1 MNAPLQIGLFQTDEA
16 AVDQWILDAVNTYAI
31 VVFSLSGGKD
41 STAATWAAMRKL
53 DELGHP
59 RQLRFAIHADLG
71 RAEWKSTPETVEAIA
86 AFFGLELIVARH
98 KTHDMVSRWEAR
110 GIEGRRRYEH
120 LEVFNLI
127 GPWSSS
133 SLRFCTAEL
142 KQQVI
147 SRTLQKRF
155 PGQTIISVIGLR
167 RAESFGRRLAP
178 ISKHEERW
186 NQASG
191 TRIISWNPIVEFTTA
206 QVFAVHERHGLP
218 LHVAYTLFKS
228 SRVSCAFC
236 VMQSLHDQRAA
247 ASATDNHDLL
257 LHLVGVEAWS
267 TYSFQP
273 DRWLADLAPHLIPAS
288 LRSDVE
294 SAKRKSA
301 ERRELEGALPP
312 DLRYVKG
319 WPLRAPTMQ
328 EARQIV
334 SARATILG
342 HHGLR
347 VLFPTPLDV
356 IARFQELLDLKAAAG
371 VTEPDQVSL
380 LDPQP
385 RLKVTRRPATPI
397 GGPPNPGSAAA
408 LSPLVPLWDSERR
421 VA

>member
-1 MNAPLQIGLFQTDEA
+1 MNAPLQIGLFQSDEA
-16 AVDQWILDAVNTYAI
+16 AVDQWILEAVRDNAI

-53 DELGHP
+53 DALGHP
-59 RQLRFAIHADLG
+59 RQLRFAVHADLG
-71 RAEWKSTPETVEAIA
+71 RAEWKSTPEMVEAIA
-86 AFFGLELIVARH
+86 AHFGLELIIARH

-110 GIEGRRRYEH
+110 GIQGRRRYEH
-120 LEVFNLI
+120 FEVFNLI

-147 SRTLQKRF
+147 SRALQKRF
-155 PGQTIISVIGLR
+155 PGQTIISVVGLR
-167 RAESFGRRLAP
+167 REESFGRRLAP

-186 NQASG
+186 DQACG

-218 LHVAYTLFKS
+218 LHEAYTVFKS

-236 VMQSLHDQRAA
+236 VMQSLRDQRAS
-247 ASATDNHDLL
+247 ASSPDNHDLL
-257 LHLVGVEAWS
+257 LHLVSIEAWS

-273 DRWLADLAPHLIPAS
+273 DRWLADLEPHLIPDS
-288 LRSDVE
+288 LRGAIDI
-294 SAKRKSA
+294 AKRKAA
-301 ERRELEGALPP
+301 ERRELEAALPP
-312 DLRYVKG
+312 GLRYVKG
-319 WPLRAPTMQ
+319 WPLRAPTLQ

-342 HHGLR
+342 HHGLQ
-347 VLFPTPLDV
+347 VLYPTPRDV
-356 IARFQELLDLKAAAG
+356 IARFHELLEMKAAAG
-371 VTEPDQVSL
+371 VAPDPVGL
-380 LDPQP
+380 LHPAAQ
-385 RLKVTRRPATPI
+385 LSVTRRRGAPAPSQSVSA
-397 GGPPNPGSAAA
+397 GSPMP
-408 LSPLVPLWDSERR
+408 SPLVPLWEEGRM

>member
-16 AVDQWILDAVNTYAI
+16 VVDQWILEAVNAYAI

-71 RAEWKSTPETVEAIA
+71 RAEWKSTPATVESIA
-86 AFFGLELIVARH
+86 SFFGLELIVARH

-133 SLRFCTAEL
+133 SLRFCTSEL

-147 SRTLQKRF
+147 SRALQKRF
-155 PGQTIISVIGLR
+155 PGQTVVSVIGIR
-167 RAESFGRRLAP
+167 REESFGRRLAP
-178 ISKHEERW
+178 VSKHEQRW
-186 NQASG
+186 DQANG

-206 QVFAVHERHGLP
+206 QVFALHERHGLP
-218 LHVAYTLFKS
+218 LHEAYTIFNS

-236 VMQSLHDQRAA
+236 VMQSLRDQK
-247 ASATDNHDLL
+247 ASASAPDNRELL
-257 LHLVGVEAWS
+257 SHLVGVEAWS

-273 DRWLADLAPHLIPAS
+273 DRWLADLSPHLLS
-288 LRSDVE
+288 DGLRSDIE
-294 SAKRKSA
+294 TAKRKAS
-301 ERRELEGALPP
+301 ERRALEAALPA

-319 WPLRAPTMQ
+319 WPPRAPTMP
-328 EARQIV
+328 EASQIV
-334 SARATILG
+334 STRATILG

-347 VLFPTPLDV
+347 VIFPTPRDV
-356 IARFQELLDLKAAAG
+356 IARFQELLDLKAGAGAAD
-371 VTEPDQVSL
+371 TSTLDRPAIDPSL
-380 LDPQP
+380 MRQRGPIVASSPSASRAQLIPRLDPVQ
-385 RLKVTRRPATPI
+385 I
-397 GGPPNPGSAAA
+397 
-408 LSPLVPLWDSERR
+408 DERR